1 MLGKRIFCF
10 SFLPV
15 VWRLMLLLVCLCT
28 WLAAQTHGALVVF
41 PRDALKEDAQ
51 ETMGPSIRSI
61 KKRSTNPANVVEV
74 YSVKVDCT
82 VTSRFAHTVMTSKAL
97 NKGNTSKAIVF
108 EMDLPKTA
116 LISNF
121 SMEIEGQVYVGEVKG
136 KEKAKKEYEK
146 AVSSGQ
152 TAGLVKVSGRKMEKF
167 SVSVNIAGKSSVT
180 FILTYEELL
189 KRNLGQY
196 EILTRVKPNQPVQ
209 EFQIVTNIYEPQG
222 IAFVEATATFLTND
236 LLSLV
241 EKTVTDTKAHVSFSP
256 TLEQQRKC
264 PGCEGTIIDGDFIIK
279 YDVKR
284 EKSLGHVQIVNGHFV
299 HFFAPPDLPRVPKN
313 VVFVIDRSG
322 SMSGRKIQQTRDAM
336 AAILKDLSE
345 EDHFALIMFDNK
357 IITWKD
363 SLTKASK
370 QNVSKAI
377 AYISKLKDNGSTNIN
392 DAVLTAVKMLM
403 REREKKNLPER
414 STDMIILLTDGMPNS
429 GESNLQKIQEN
440 VHSAIG
446 GKMSMFCLGFGNDV
460 SYSFLDLMSRQ
471 NKGLARRIFEGSDAA
486 LQLQG
491 FYEEV
496 SSPLL
501 LDVDLHYPDNSVE
514 ALTKNHYSQLFNGSE
529 IVVTGRVTD
538 NNLDNFLVEVFAR
551 GPEEDFSVQGKAS
564 VVNFDVLYPEQDY
577 IFGDFS
583 ERLWAYLT
591 IQQLL
596 ENSDIGT
603 QQEKDN
609 ATAKALEMALRY
621 SFVTPLTSMV
631 VTKPETEDG
640 RDDLLIAD
648 KLTEDQRQK
657 AERNVGSS
665 AHAAS
670 SSGQSHGSSSRSSS
684 PNRYKFRGSGSRG
697 RSDVDGDPHFMIELP
712 DRNDALCF
720 NINDKPGTIFNL
732 VRDPES
738 GFVVNGQII
747 GKKKVSLDG
756 KINTYFGRFGIIHQ
770 KLGVRLEV
778 STQNISVFHHGNKIQ
793 LLWSDSASIKETDF
807 HLRLSKNSSLSVT
820 LRHSVKF
827 MIIRHTKVWKR
838 RHDQQDFLGFYTI
851 DSHHLS
857 SSVHGLLGQFY
868 HGVGFEITDMH
879 SDELQ
884 EHMYATMFVK
894 GQTLNVTRHWQ
905 MDFSRDLKNG
915 ENIPCWFVDNDGTGL
930 IDGKASDYIVS
941 GLSKT
946 TF

>member
-1 MLGKRIFCF
+1 M
-10 SFLPV
+10 
-15 VWRLMLLLVCLCT
+15 
-28 WLAAQTHGALVVF
+28 
-41 PRDALKEDAQ
+41 
-51 ETMGPSIRSI
+51 
-61 KKRSTNPANVVEV
+61 VEV
-74 YSVKVDCT
+74 YSVTVDCT
-82 VTSRFAHTVMTSKAL
+82 VTSRFAHTVMTSQAL
-97 NKGNTSKAIVF
+97 NKANTSKEIFF
-108 EMDLPKTA
+108 EVQLPKTA
-116 LISNF
+116 FISNF
-121 SMEIEGQVYVGEVKG
+121 SMEIEGQLYVGQVKG

-256 TLEQQRKC
+256 TLEQQRQC

-284 EKSLGHVQIVNGHFV
+284 EKSLGQVQIVNGHFV

-322 SMSGRKIQQTRDAM
+322 SMNGRKIEQTREAM
-336 AAILKDLSE
+336 LAILKDLHE
-345 EDHFALIMFDNK
+345 EDHFAVILFGS
-357 IITWKD
+357 TVEPWRGT
-363 SLTKASK
+363 L
-370 QNVSKAI
+370 SKAT
-377 AYISKLKDNGSTNIN
+377 AENVNEALAFVRKLQISGSTNFN
-392 DAVLTAVKMLM
+392 DALLDSVKMLISD
-403 REREKKNLPER
+403 RKEQRIPER
-414 STDMIILLTDGMPNS
+414 SIDMIIALTDGMPNS
-429 GESNLQKIQEN
+429 GPGRILEN
-440 VHSAIG
+440 MRPP
-446 GKMSMFCLGFGNDV
+446 MSGNISLFCLGFGNDV
-460 SYSFLDLMSRQ
+460 DYSFLDSLSKQ
-471 NKGLARRIFEGSDAA
+471 NKGSARKIYEGSDAT

-501 LDVDLHYPDNSVE
+501 LDVDLRYPDNGVE

-551 GPEEDFSVQGKAS
+551 GPEEDFSVQGKAT
-564 VVNFDVLYPEQDY
+564 VVNFDVIYPEQDY
-577 IFGDFS
+577 IFGAFS

-609 ATAKALEMALRY
+609 AAAKALEMAIRY

-640 RDDLLIAD
+640 HDGVLIAD

-657 AERNVGSS
+657 AEKNIGSS
-665 AHAAS
+665 AHRAS
-670 SSGQSHGSSSRSSS
+670 SSGQSRVS
-684 PNRYKFRGSGSRG
+684 
-697 RSDVDGDPHFMIELP
+697 VDGDPHFMIELP

-738 GFVVNGQII
+738 GFVANGQII
-747 GKKKVSLDG
+747 GKKKVSPDG

-778 STQNISVFHHGNKIQ
+778 STQDISVFHHGKKIQ

-807 HLRLSKNSSLSVT
+807 HLRLTKNSSLSVT

-857 SSVHGLLGQFY
+857 ASVHGLLGQFY
-868 HGVGFEITDMH
+868 HGVGFEMTDMH

-884 EHMYATMFVK
+884 ENVHATMYVK

-905 MDFSRDLKNG
+905 KDFSMDLKNG
-915 ENIPCWFVDNDGTGL
+915 ESIPCWFVDNDGTGL